1 MALPRLR
8 QAVVAAIDLNAT
20 ATALEQ
26 QLGVHDPFHDK
37 GVGHFGLRNAVYALG
52 DTFIEIVSPTQDDTA
67 AGRQIARAGGDCG
80 YMCMFEL
87 ADADGTRRRVEE
99 AGARL
104 VHDHSH
110 QDIVDLHQLPKDV
123 PGAISEHILTAPL

>member
-8 QAVVAAIDLNAT
+8 QAVVAAIDLDAT

-26 QLGVHDPFHDK
+26 HLGVHDPFNDL

-52 DTFIEIVSPTQDDTA
+52 DTFIEIVSPTQDETA

-80 YMCMFEL
+80 YMCLFEL
-87 ADADGTRRRVEE
+87 ADADGTRRRVQE
-99 AGARL
+99 AGAPRG
-104 VHDHSH
+104 DHNRRPDLLGSH
-110 QDIVDLHQLPKDV
+110 PPPQGRPR
-123 PGAISEHILTAPL
+123 AARAPR